1 MASITPYPGGRYR
14 AVVRRTG
21 YKARSD
27 IFETKKAAE
36 AWARSVEREMDTRR
50 YVDPGE
56 ALRTTVAQLLD
67 RYILEVVP
75 THKGGRWEEVRI
87 RRLLEDAEFTRR
99 RLDQLR
105 PDDLRAWRDTRLTDV
120 APATVNRELNLLSG
134 VFSHAIKEWSI
145 PLASNPVHLLKRP
158 PAGKPRRRRWSETEI
173 QRLLDAAGFD
183 ESRSP
188 EVGRDYVGW
197 ALLLAIETAMRLGE
211 LCALRVADIDLP
223 GRVAHLH
230 DTKNGDG
237 RIVPLSRR
245 AGELLARLLAG
256 KAADDAVFPVCS
268 ESLGLYYREARTKA
282 GLTDL
287 RFHDARHEAAIRL
300 SKKLPNVIEL
310 SAVTGH
316 RSLQSLKI
324 YYHPDAAD
332 LAAKLD

>member
-14 AVVRRTG
+14 AVVRRAG

-27 IFETKKAAE
+27 IFPTRKAAE
-36 AWARSVEREMDTRR
+36 VWARSVEREIDARR

-56 ALRTTVAQLLD
+56 AMRTTVAQLLD
-67 RYILEVVP
+67 RYILEVAP
-75 THKGGRWEEVRI
+75 THKGERWEESRL

-105 PDDLRAWRDTRLTDV
+105 PDDLRAWRDQRLTTV
-120 APATVNRELNLLSG
+120 SPATVNRELNLISG
-134 VFSHAIKEWSI
+134 VFSHAIKEWGI
-145 PLASNPVHLLKRP
+145 PLANNPVHMLKRP
-158 PAGKPRRRRWSETEI
+158 PASKPRRRRWSESEI
-173 QRLLDAAGFD
+173 KRLLDAAGFD
-183 ESRSP
+183 ESKDP
-188 EVGRDYVGW
+188 TVGRDYVGW

-211 LCALRVADIDLP
+211 LCALRVGDVDLE
-223 GRVAHLH
+223 GRAAHLR
-230 DTKNGDG
+230 DTKNGDS
-237 RIVPLSRR
+237 RTVPLSRR

-256 KAADDAVFPVCS
+256 KEEDDQVFPLCS
-268 ESLGLYYREARTKA
+268 ESLGLYFREARSRA
-282 GLTDL
+282 GLADI